1 MIRVAWPVML
11 VMLTGCVAIRVPQLP
26 TIDRALNPGADV
38 AQERWVLSVG
48 DYSQVM
54 LATRGESGVLHR
66 AGRGQLVAI
75 GADNRLRTMARI
87 GSDTQIYTFRFRS
100 ERNQVSVF
108 ADGLWLRDE
117 ACRVSEQGLRQQWS
131 CQWPDQRRSSLY
143 SFSDHLL
150 VWTHPETNR
159 IVRLSREGN

>member
-54 LATRGESGVLHR
+54 LATRG
-66 AGRGQLVAI
+66 
-75 GADNRLRTMARI
+75 
-87 GSDTQIYTFRFRS
+87 
-100 ERNQVSVF
+100 
-108 ADGLWLRDE
+108 
-117 ACRVSEQGLRQQWS
+117 
-131 CQWPDQRRSSLY
+131 
-143 SFSDHLL
+143 
-150 VWTHPETNR
+150 
-159 IVRLSREGN
+159 